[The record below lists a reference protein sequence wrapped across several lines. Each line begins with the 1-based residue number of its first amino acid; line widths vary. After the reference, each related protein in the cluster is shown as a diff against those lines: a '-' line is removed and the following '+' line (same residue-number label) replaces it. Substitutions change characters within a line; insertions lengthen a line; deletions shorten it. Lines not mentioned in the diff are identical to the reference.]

1 MGLPERLGWLRRHA
15 ARALLNRCLS
25 PAAPSADLAPAL
37 AGGPEARAKRA
48 PFFHML
54 RLVVPGM
61 MLGLVAP
68 AILWSTALAAT
79 LVVNPRHPDAS
90 DVGAGSRSQPLM
102 TIAAAMKRL
111 QPGDHVFIA
120 AGVYREPI
128 LLPARSWAGN
138 PRTLIEGDPQG
149 RTLIKGSVIMD
160 RWQPAGPGRF
170 TVAIGYE
177 PEQVFIDDQP
187 LQQIGGT
194 IFGGYPGHPGHPL
207 AALHASDGG
216 IWPGR
221 VDGDRESMPVNSFH
235 YDSALGNVM
244 IRVAAGSLAGR
255 TVEVAA
261 LQRLVFATGVERVSL
276 KNLSFEHSNTTL
288 STRGGAVQLDGRSIR
303 IENVRIRRADGTCL
317 GLGGVDHEVVGSNF
331 SECGQTGLGGRGSG
345 WKIVDVTVSQNNTRG
360 FNKWWEA
367 GGAKFVGDGGL
378 NNSTIIRFKAT
389 NNRGDGLWFDWKNRN
404 NRVTDSLLAFNS
416 GFGLHVE
423 ICEGFLVDN
432 NVVVGNR
439 QRGIYLRQTSLST
452 VAFNLVASNGL
463 DGIAIVDEGQRDPRG
478 EMDFS
483 VRNNWVIANVLAWNV
498 IGLTMPAPLADNRA
512 DGNVFVGDGEA
523 TALRIGW
530 KRKLS
535 QVEWIETGL
544 DTHGQWI
551 MLPRGQRRQVDV
563 RLPLADQL
571 AWYGGLRGRMGAVA
585 VALPGLLA
593 SRVPVLPVG
602 PESRPGPAASTWLE
616 R

>member
-1 MGLPERLGWLRRHA
+1 M
-15 ARALLNRCLS
+15 ALSLFLS
-25 PAAPSADLAPAL
+25 PAMASADLAPARAVRAAALGLVL
-37 AGGPEARAKRA
+37 AI
-48 PFFHML
+48 
-54 RLVVPGM
+54 VVPGIV
-61 MLGLVAP
+61 GSPV
-68 AILWSTALAAT
+68 SAAT
-79 LVVNPRHPDAS
+79 LVVNPSHPEAS
-90 DVGAGSRSQPLM
+90 DLGVASRAQPLM

-111 QPGDHVFIA
+111 QPGDHVVIA

-138 PRTLIEGDPQG
+138 PRTLIEGDPRG
-149 RTLIKGSVIMD
+149 RTVVKGSVIVD
-160 RWQPAGPGRF
+160 RWQAAGPGRF
-170 TVAIGYE
+170 TVPIGYE
-177 PEQVFIDDQP
+177 PQQVFVDDQP
-187 LQQIGGT
+187 LQQIGGS
-194 IFGGYPGHPGHPL
+194 IFGGYPGRPGHPL
-207 AALHASDGG
+207 AALHTGDGG

-235 YDSALGNVM
+235 YDRALGNLM

-261 LQRLVFATGVERVSL
+261 LQRLAFATGVERLSL
-276 KNLSFEHSNTTL
+276 KNLGFEHSNTTL
-288 STRGGAVQLDGRSIR
+288 STRGGAVQLDGRNIR

-317 GLGGVDHEVVGSNF
+317 GLNGVDHEIVASTF

-345 WKIVDVTVSQNNTRG
+345 WKIVDVTVSHNNTRG

-378 NNSTIIRFKAT
+378 NNSTITRFKAT
-389 NNRGDGLWFDWKNRN
+389 NNHGDGLWFDWKNRN

-416 GFGLHVE
+416 GFGLHLE
-423 ICEGFLVDN
+423 ICEAFLVDN

-463 DGIAIVDEGQRDPRG
+463 DGIAIVDEGQRDSRG

-483 VRNNWVIANVLAWNV
+483 VRNNWVIANVIAWNV
-498 IGLTMPAPLADNRA
+498 IGLTMPAPLTDNRA
-512 DGNVFVGDGEA
+512 DGNVFAGDGEA

-530 KRKLS
+530 NRKLS
-535 QVEWIETGL
+535 RAEWIETGL
-544 DTHGQWI
+544 DTHGEWLA
-551 MLPRGQRRQVDV
+551 LPRGQRRDADV

-571 AWYGGLRGRMGAVA
+571 AWYGGLRGRLGPVA
-585 VALPGLLA
+585 ATLPGLLA
-593 SRVPVLPVG
+593 RRVPALPVG
-602 PESRPGPAASTWLE
+602 AESRPGPAASTWLQ